1 MTAGVPLRE
10 EESVPL
16 RVSTIRG
23 GRDNVFFL
31 QERGSQGDLGEG
43 AEAGVTPTVPRMGS
57 QDAGLARST
66 RERESRRYLKDF
78 ALP

>member
-1 MTAGVPLRE
+1 M
-10 EESVPL
+10 
-16 RVSTIRG
+16 
-23 GRDNVFFL
+23 FFL
-31 QERGSQGDLGEG
+31 QERGSQGDLGEE

-66 RERESRRYLKDF
+66 SERKSRRYLKDF